1 MDKLNRDEEFKLIA
15 DNIRYQ
21 ERQAI
26 RNKIEQKREPI
37 FRKMLESETITDY
50 ESGYLDA
57 LCEILMFITERNIEY

>member
-1 MDKLNRDEEFKLIA
+1 MNDREIELIA

-37 FRKMLESETITDY
+37 LSH
-50 ESGYLDA
+50 L
-57 LCEILMFITERNIEY
+57 